1 MPAASILVYGHEARL
16 LVTRRWVL
24 EKAGFAVHATTDLR
38 EAMERVE
45 QGTALLILCHTL
57 SGEDSKRV
65 LAEARGRRPETKVLI
80 LTTHRPVER
89 EDDGVEI
96 LSAFIGPRVLLAAV
110 EKALGA

>member
-24 EKAGFAVHATTDLR
+24 EEAGFAVHATTDLR
-38 EAMERVE
+38 EAMELVKP
-45 QGTALLILCHTL
+45 GPALLILCHTL
-57 SGEDSKRV
+57 SAGDRARV
-65 LAEARGRRPETKVLI
+65 LSEARGLRPETKVLI
-80 LTTHRPVER
+80 LTKHRLVEQ
-89 EDDGVEI
+89 EGDGVEI